1 MWSQKATKD
10 LRNTGLWSR
19 MELMV
24 DQFCPECGGALL
36 FDAVNKRF
44 SCKSCGLFLTRDQL
58 SDLRYKMKTL
68 PDDERRK
75 RARQQAD
82 YLDWWLT
89 GNKNKQ

>member
-1 MWSQKATKD
+1 MNS
-10 LRNTGLWSR
+10 GLESR
-19 MELMV
+19 SKRLV
-24 DQFCPECGGALL
+24 DQFCPECGGALV

-58 SDLRYKMKTL
+58 ADLRYKLKTL

-75 RARQQAD
+75 RQRQQSD
-82 YLDWWLT
+82 YLDWWLS

>member
-1 MWSQKATKD
+1 
-10 LRNTGLWSR
+10 
-19 MELMV
+19 MV
-24 DQFCPECGGALL
+24 DQFCPECGGALV

-75 RARQQAD
+75 RQRQQAD
-82 YLDWWLT
+82 YLDWWLS
-89 GNKNKQ
+89 GDKKKQ

>member
-1 MWSQKATKD
+1 
-10 LRNTGLWSR
+10 
-19 MELMV
+19 MV

-44 SCKSCGLFLTRDQL
+44 SCKSCWLFLTRDQL
-58 SDLRYKMKTL
+58 SDLRYKVKTL

-75 RARQQAD
+75 RQRQQAD

>member
-1 MWSQKATKD
+1 VDWSQ
-10 LRNTGLWSR
+10 L
-19 MELMV
+19 V

-75 RARQQAD
+75 RQRQQAD